1 MCKVMEDMRN
11 ESAKTAVEKRNIE
24 IASTLLKLGKLTIE
38 EIAESAGLTIDRVWE
53 LATPKTAR

>member
-38 EIAESAGLTIDRVWE
+38 EIAESAGLTIDRVRE

>member
-24 IASTLLKLGKLTIE
+24 IALDMIRDGKLSLE
-38 EIAESAGLTIDRVWE
+38 QIAQYSRLAIDRGRE
-53 LATPKTAR
+53 LAASK